1 MAVDVSPP
9 SPVPRFPGGTGRRP
23 ADRHRS
29 RAQEGRGPDPSGRRP
44 AHLHPGG
51 AAGRRRHRHRRR
63 AAAGGRR
70 AGGRCLR
77 RPVLLARARQRSR
90 PHHRDGSGARDPARR
105 AGDPRTGLRRGA
117 GRRHGRAARRPL
129 GPASLRARRA
139 DRPGDPQPADLR
151 RRHPGGAAAAARPCD
166 RTLRR
171 AQPAHDLD
179 RGDPGDGGER
189 AGLHRGSPARR
200 ALRPAAGRPGR
211 GLHLQHRH
219 HRRDG
224 RAGAEGARSC

>member
-1 MAVDVSPP
+1 M
-9 SPVPRFPGGTGRRP
+9 FPLHPLFLGFLVALGVGLLIGI
-23 ADRHRS
+23 DRER
-29 RAQEGRGPDPSGRRP
+29 QKGEGPDPSRRRP

-51 AAGRRRHRHRRR
+51 AAGRRRHRRRRR

-70 AGGRCLR
+70 AGRRGLR

-90 PHHRDGSGARDPARR
+90 PHHRDG
-105 AGDPRTGLRRGA
+105 AG
-117 GRRHGRAARRPL
+117 ARRPCWAGWRSANRLSPPAL
-129 GPASLRARRA
+129 GVVVAVLLAARSALHRFVPRRA

-166 RTLRR
+166 RPLRR

-189 AGLHRGSPARR
+189 AGLHRGSPGRR

-211 GLHLQHRH
+211 GLHLEHASPSARWA
-219 HRRDG
+219 RG
-224 RAGAEGARSC
+224 RGRTRSC